1 VGAEFLASELFLDA
15 GFRHAFFTRRGGVS
29 EGPYESLNFSRA
41 VGDAPERVAQNVGLA
56 AEALGVTAE
65 HVYFLSQVHGAEA
78 RVLTG
83 DERASDVLE
92 LEGDALV
99 SRAAGVA
106 CGVRTA
112 DCVPI
117 LLADRRSGA
126 VAAIHA
132 GWRGVVRGVVEAGVE
147 KLREVAGDRGELIA
161 VLGPHIRADAFE
173 VDEDVADELASVS
186 PVPCIVRRDGKKP
199 HVRLD
204 NIVRAKLV
212 AVGVARDQI
221 DDVGGCTVTEVPQ
234 FFSFRRDGKVGGR
247 HLSAIVPRPPH

>member
-1 VGAEFLASELFLDA
+1 MPPVPTFSSTRNCPPRISRPINGSFGRIGRRSYPTPSPSASPSPRPIRGTALPGLGTNGVVGAEFLASELFLDA

-106 CGVRTA
+106 CGGRTA
-112 DCVPI
+112 ACV
-117 LLADRRSGA
+117 
-126 VAAIHA
+126 
-132 GWRGVVRGVVEAGVE
+132 
-147 KLREVAGDRGELIA
+147 
-161 VLGPHIRADAFE
+161 
-173 VDEDVADELASVS
+173 
-186 PVPCIVRRDGKKP
+186 
-199 HVRLD
+199 
-204 NIVRAKLV
+204 
-212 AVGVARDQI
+212 
-221 DDVGGCTVTEVPQ
+221 
-234 FFSFRRDGKVGGR
+234 
-247 HLSAIVPRPPH
+247 